1 MFKISFLFVKIVIKE
16 SVRNRF
22 CTAFFLSSVESY
34 PGINSFSGVYEIVV
48 KIIPDNK
55 ILKKIF
61 QNSIFKIFILCL
73 ILYQGNVNPM
83 LSLIIAICF
92 IILMNMFSNK
102 IIDTFDDDDD
112 DKKDI
117 DYSYDNDDSSSSSS
131 DIELDPIDD

>member
-1 MFKISFLFVKIVIKE
+1 MNKINIFENKYIVIILII
-16 SVRNRF
+16 
-22 CTAFFLSSVESY
+22 FLVGYSL
-34 PGINSFSGVYEIVV
+34 

-102 IIDTFDDDDD
+102 IIDTFDDDD
-112 DKKDI
+112 KKDI
-117 DYSYDNDDSSSSSS
+117 DYSNNDDDSSSSSSS

>member
-1 MFKISFLFVKIVIKE
+1 MNKINIFENKYIVIILII
-16 SVRNRF
+16 
-22 CTAFFLSSVESY
+22 FLVGYSL
-34 PGINSFSGVYEIVV
+34 

-117 DYSYDNDDSSSSSS
+117 DYSYDDDDSSSSSS